1 MFSQV
6 VKYAK
11 EIRDNKLE
19 NKKWIYV
26 DDKLKVHLVSKL
38 PEEYWIKGDILTVYD
53 PETYLYEIN
62 KREPTDKE
70 LGDFLWISDL
80 YGKRVGVEYGEI
92 VPKELIR
99 THLLTL
105 PVEDI
110 IRSRRTSKE
119 FKDVIDDNYFWCEMM
134 ERDYKGQVYD
144 KSKCLEEYQ
153 NKYKWKRS
161 LYITQEQLRECANKV
176 NHNISSIESVIKDIG
191 LKKDVANNF
200 WYLDPK
206 MGSIRLTLFK
216 DIQSKNPQ
224 NYIVLEETS
233 ENVDIYQCLKPL
245 MKNIIHIEI
254 IYDKY
259 IKVYIRYIDYIK
271 LYEKVYG
278 KDSFDRDFITDA
290 TEFLTKE
297 RHARIFNIHIFERDF
312 PNKYSAD
319 KYNKYNETPQEVLS
333 KFRKLAK

>member
-26 DDKLKVHLVSKL
+26 DDKLKVHLIKNL

-53 PETYLYEIN
+53 PEMYLFEIN
-62 KREPTDKE
+62 KRKPTDKE

-80 YGKRVGVEYGEI
+80 YDKIVGVEYGEI

-99 THLLTL
+99 NHLLTL

-110 IRSRRTSKE
+110 VRNRRTSKE
-119 FKDVIDDNYFWCEMM
+119 FKDIIDDNYFWCEIY
-134 ERDYKGQVYD
+134 ERDYPNKTYD

-206 MGSIRLTLFK
+206 MGSIRRTLFK
-216 DIQSKNPQ
+216 NIQSKNPQ
-224 NYIVLEETS
+224 DYIVLEETS
-233 ENVDIYQCLKPL
+233 RNEYNVDIYQCLKSL
-245 MKNIIHIEI
+245 IYIYIIHIEI
-254 IYDKY
+254 IYDQY
-259 IKVYIRYIDYIK
+259 INVYIRYIDYIK

-278 KDSFDRDFITDA
+278 KDSFDRDFIIDA
-290 TEFLTKE
+290 PKILGNNVNSQQLL
-297 RHARIFNIHIFERDF
+297 A
-312 PNKYSAD
+312 
-319 KYNKYNETPQEVLS
+319 